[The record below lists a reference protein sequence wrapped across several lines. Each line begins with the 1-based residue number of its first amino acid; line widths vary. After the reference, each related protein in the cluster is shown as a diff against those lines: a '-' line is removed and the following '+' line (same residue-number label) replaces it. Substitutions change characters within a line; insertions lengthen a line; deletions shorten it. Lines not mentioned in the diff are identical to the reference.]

1 MNFDK
6 RFKKYDNFKVDLAR
20 LQAEAYTLMY
30 DYPNGVYHTQ
40 RSLQTD
46 GSTDWAVG
54 TGSKPNIDESVWD
67 KLHPDLVGTWWEDFF
82 ATLPFKVY
90 RARLLTI
97 QPRTCYS
104 IHTDR
109 TPRIHI
115 AIDTHPQARFIFTN
129 PPAVKFIPAD
139 GHIWWVDTRQEHS
152 AMNGSMK
159 PRIHFVACLDNND
172 PD

>member
-1 MNFDK
+1 MNDN
-6 RFKKYDNFKVDLAR
+6 RFRRLTNFKVDLVR
-20 LQAEAYTLMY
+20 LKTEAHTLMY

-46 GSTDWAVG
+46 GSADWNST
-54 TGSKPNIDESVWD
+54 TGSRPDIDESVWD
-67 KLHPDLVGTWWEDFF
+67 KLHPDLTGTWWQEFF
-82 ATLPFKVY
+82 TTLPFKVY

-97 QPRTCYS
+97 HPRTCYS

-129 PPAVKFIPAD
+129 PPALRHIPDD
-139 GHIWWVDTRQEHS
+139 GYAWWIDTTKEHS
-152 AMNGSMK
+152 AMNGSLK
-159 PRIHFVACLDNND
+159 PRIHFVACLDNTD
-172 PD
+172 PN

>member
-1 MNFDK
+1 MIFDR
-6 RFKKYDNFKVDLAR
+6 RFKRYDNFQFDLAR
-20 LQAEAYTLMY
+20 LKTEAHSLMF
-30 DYPNGVYHTQ
+30 DSTNGVYSTQ

-46 GSTDWAVG
+46 GSADWDIS
-54 TGSKPNIDESVWD
+54 TGSKPDIDESVWD
-67 KLHPDLVGTWWEDFF
+67 KLHPELAGTWWEEFF
-82 ATLPFKVY
+82 ATLPLKVY

-129 PPAVKFIPAD
+129 PPALRHIPAD
-139 GHIWWVDTRQEHS
+139 GHAWWIDTTKEHS
-152 AMNGSMK
+152 AMNGSLK
-159 PRIHFVACLDNND
+159 PRIHFVACLDNTD

>member
-1 MNFDK
+1 MTPDR
-6 RFKKYDNFKVDLAR
+6 RFKKYEYRVDLDR
-20 LQAEAYTLMY
+20 LKAEAHTLMY
-30 DYPNGVYHTQ
+30 DTSAGAYRTQ

-46 GSTDWAVG
+46 GSSDWDIS
-54 TGSKPNIDESVWD
+54 TGSKPDIEESIWD
-67 KLHPDLVGTWWEDFF
+67 KLHPELAGTWWEAFF
-82 ATLPFKVY
+82 ASLPFKVY

-97 QPRTCYS
+97 QSRTCYS

-129 PPAVKFIPAD
+129 PPALRHIPAD
-139 GHIWWVDTRQEHS
+139 GHIWWIDTRQEHS
-152 AMNGSMK
+152 AMNGSLK
-159 PRIHFVACLDNND
+159 PRIHFVACLDNTD

>member
-1 MNFDK
+1 MTIDR
-6 RFKKYDNFKVDLAR
+6 RFRRYSNTCIDLVR
-20 LQAEAYTLMY
+20 LKAEAYTLMY

-46 GSTDWAVG
+46 GSDDWAVG
-54 TGSKPNIDESVWD
+54 TGSMPGIDESIWD
-67 KLHPDLVGTWWEDFF
+67 KLHPSLAGTWWEQFF
-82 ATLPFKVY
+82 ADLPFKVY

-129 PPAVKFIPAD
+129 PPAVRHIPAD
-139 GHIWWVDTRQEHS
+139 GHIWWVDTREEHS

-159 PRIHFVACLDNND
+159 PRIHFVACLDNTD